1 MAHTSEKR
9 WLSDVRRGEG
19 VSPDASRYLTNLIT
33 TLNAAE
39 EGYQQMQEIYIYAGG
54 TPTLLAELLFKED
67 IEARSSPDNVA
78 SAEEI
83 AKAQDLVDAMAAA
96 HEIWQAANN
105 VAVAQEDRMNALR
118 RMV

>member
-9 WLSDVRRGEG
+9 WVTAKGLTG
-19 VSPDASRYLTNLIT
+19 VSTLASNYLASLIDII
-33 TLNAAE
+33 NSAE

-83 AKAQDLVDAMAAA
+83 AKATDLVDAMTAA